1 MSDALDTEG
10 LVFDVDT
17 FAVHDGPGIRMA
29 VYLKG
34 CPLRCRWCHS
44 PESRA
49 RRREV
54 IFVRDRCTL
63 CGRCADVCEA
73 GVHDVELDAHQLD
86 RARCRLCLRCVE
98 ECPTGALDVKG
109 GLASAGEIVERA
121 RHMRPFFKHS
131 GGGVTLTGGEVTMQ
145 PDFAAAVLD
154 GCRAEGIH
162 TAIETCGACE
172 WEVLARL
179 AARADLVMYDLKLM
193 DDAAHREWT
202 GAGNAGVL
210 ENARRLAAQRQDIQ
224 RKPDRVAAQ
233 RQDIQRKPD
242 RVAARDVGDVE
253 VRVPLIPEITDTDA
267 NLRAV
272 FAFIREAGLG
282 RATLLPFN
290 ASAGAKWEWLGLAY
304 KIDAEPQSRERLD
317 GILAL
322 AGEAGVSAAIG

>member
-10 LVFDVDT
+10 LVFDVDA

-44 PESRA
+44 PESRV
-49 RRREV
+49 RRREI

-73 GVHDVELDAHQLD
+73 GVHDVEGDAHELD

-109 GLASAGEIVERA
+109 RSASARDIVERA
-121 RHMRPFFKHS
+121 RDMRPFFKHS

-145 PDFAAAVLD
+145 PDFAAAVLE

-172 WEVLARL
+172 WDVLTRL

-202 GAGNAGVL
+202 GAGNARCL
-210 ENARRLAAQRQDIQ
+210 SNARRLAA
-224 RKPDRVAAQ
+224 
-233 RQDIQRKPD
+233 
-242 RVAARDVGDVE
+242 RDGGDVE
-253 VRVPLIPEITDTDA
+253 VRVPLIPEITDTDV

-272 FAFIREAGLG
+272 FAFMREAGLG
-282 RATLLPFN
+282 RATILPFN

-304 KIDAEPQSRERLD
+304 EIDAEPQSRERLD